1 MRTSIIIS
9 FVFLILFAVLYFSDR
24 YDREVNSDEIKMY
37 QCELTT
43 TLPFWEAILKS
54 NTLESKGNYE
64 LLFIKNKNGLTINN
78 TNIRQ
83 IPNDAFKDFPCLKS
97 LNLNHNQ
104 LEIIPLALTDLPN
117 LKSVSLQKNQLTAIN
132 KMAFKELDY
141 LENLNFSH
149 NPIKKLVIPNIP
161 NYNFESFKCNY
172 CQLDAVDT
180 IDPIHSMFIKS
191 LELNH
196 NNFSSFP
203 MNILSITRLKTLD
216 LSRNKI
222 ASFTFLPKKKIY
234 KFNYPNLH
242 HLNLSDNK
250 LTQFP
255 SGVYDFPNLQTLYLN
270 GNKLSGELKVK
281 GLLYLKQ
288 LEITGQNLTSV
299 VIDSVMHNDFG
310 EEIPVREF
318 LPSMNSIDLQNNK
331 IEAFTTLTG
340 DNHSIRS
347 VNLSRN
353 RLRQLP
359 NSIYRFKNLEELN
372 LSFNQLEEV
381 IIDDSFNVELTVFDL
396 SNNQIKAINT
406 PLFTS
411 KFKYFE
417 LVNLS
422 YNRLTQI
429 PYQFLFSSQIET
441 LDLSNNNIKNMMII
455 KQPANNEWNDIKT
468 LNLSNNPITSWDN
481 SISQLPYLRKLDL
494 SNTFIK
500 FIPFEFLK
508 DMPQLK
514 VLVLKNTKIPKN
526 QLEILEENL
535 KEYSIEVLY

>member
-1 MRTSIIIS
+1 M
-9 FVFLILFAVLYFSDR
+9 
-24 YDREVNSDEIKMY
+24 E
-37 QCELTT
+37 
-43 TLPFWEAILKS
+43 
-54 NTLESKGNYE
+54 
-64 LLFIKNKNGLTINN
+64 
-78 TNIRQ
+78 
-83 IPNDAFKDFPCLKS
+83 
-97 LNLNHNQ
+97 H
-104 LEIIPLALTDLPN
+104 
-117 LKSVSLQKNQLTAIN
+117 
-132 KMAFKELDY
+132 
-141 LENLNFSH
+141 
-149 NPIKKLVIPNIP
+149 
-161 NYNFESFKCNY
+161 
-172 CQLDAVDT
+172 
-180 IDPIHSMFIKS
+180 
-191 LELNH
+191 
-196 NNFSSFP
+196 
-203 MNILSITRLKTLD
+203 
-216 LSRNKI
+216 
-222 ASFTFLPKKKIY
+222 
-234 KFNYPNLH
+234 
-242 HLNLSDNK
+242 
-250 LTQFP
+250 
-255 SGVYDFPNLQTLYLN
+255 
-270 GNKLSGELKVK
+270 
-281 GLLYLKQ
+281 
-288 LEITGQNLTSV
+288 
-299 VIDSVMHNDFG
+299 
-310 EEIPVREF
+310 
-318 LPSMNSIDLQNNK
+318 
-331 IEAFTTLTG
+331 
-340 DNHSIRS
+340 
-347 VNLSRN
+347 
-353 RLRQLP
+353 
-359 NSIYRFKNLEELN
+359 
-372 LSFNQLEEV
+372 EEV